1 MFRKKPKTR
10 KERAPRLQIKRFVSV
25 HCQCG
30 VPWNKLTFSCSNLFS
45 VSGRQSSSDAMRNR
59 IVFIVEGRNRAVCFL
74 DCSSTCRIPYF
85 CLSASCLL
93 LSSPSVKMFRCC
105 ISNVLTIPEFFSR
118 PFFFLNPQN
127 NVFSDCMFLAYFP
140 VLTQQPYCSS
150 SRMGQLYLAVIFVS
164 QSAAELGLLHV
175 VPKQLL

>member
-1 MFRKKPKTR
+1 M
-10 KERAPRLQIKRFVSV
+10 KRFVSV

-74 DCSSTCRIPYF
+74 DCSGTCRIPYF

-118 PFFFLNPQN
+118 LFFFLNPQN

-150 SRMGQLYLAVIFVS
+150 SRMG
-164 QSAAELGLLHV
+164 
-175 VPKQLL
+175 

>member
-1 MFRKKPKTR
+1 MK
-10 KERAPRLQIKRFVSV
+10 RLVSV

-45 VSGRQSSSDAMRNR
+45 VSGRQPSSDAMRNR

-74 DCSSTCRIPYF
+74 DCSGTCRIPYF

-118 PFFFLNPQN
+118 LFFLNLQN
-127 NVFSDCMFLAYFP
+127 NVFSDCMLLAYLP

-150 SRMGQLYLAVIFVS
+150 SRVGWLYLAVICVPVS
-164 QSAAELGLLHV
+164 CRAGLLHL
-175 VPKQLL
+175 VPK

>member
-1 MFRKKPKTR
+1 MNWTEFDNRPRCLKKKNSEGKSPTSLDEKVCICSL
-10 KERAPRLQIKRFVSV
+10 PVS
-25 HCQCG
+25 

-74 DCSSTCRIPYF
+74 DCSGTCRIPYF

-118 PFFFLNPQN
+118 LFFFLNPQN

-140 VLTQQPYCSS
+140 VLTQQLYCSS
-150 SRMGQLYLAVIFVS
+150 SRMG
-164 QSAAELGLLHV
+164 
-175 VPKQLL
+175 